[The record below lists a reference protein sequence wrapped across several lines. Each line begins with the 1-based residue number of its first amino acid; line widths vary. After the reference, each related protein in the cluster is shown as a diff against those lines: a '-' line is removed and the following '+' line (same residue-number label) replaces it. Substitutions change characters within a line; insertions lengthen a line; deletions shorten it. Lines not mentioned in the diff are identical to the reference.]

1 MKKVLITFG
10 ALVFI
15 IALVVTYN
23 VTFSANYR
31 EPNIKGVEISVITN
45 EHHTNETMTSAED
58 ALIKNFKENFKGCTL
73 KKVYYNEADD
83 KYLDGKYNN
92 ETYHE
97 VVVLLAEFTT
107 DGKQE
112 VLNLNDT
119 YKDYK
124 FVIARKTETSEY
136 RVIDSFK

>member
-1 MKKVLITFG
+1 MKKILIAFG
-10 ALVFI
+10 ALFI
-15 IALVVTYN
+15 IITLVVTYN

-31 EPNIKGVEISVITN
+31 EPDIKGVEIAVITN
-45 EHHTNETMTSAED
+45 EHHTNEAMSSAED
-58 ALIKNFKENFKGCTL
+58 ALIKNFKETFKGCTL
-73 KKVYYNEADD
+73 KKIYYDETQDT
-83 KYLDGKYNN
+83 YLDGKYNN
-92 ETYHE
+92 DIYHE
-97 VVVLLAEFTT
+97 IVVLLAEFTT

-124 FVIARKTETSEY
+124 FVIGRKTETSEY